1 MTAIQE
7 KLWKRL
13 VAYNPDYTGATFT
26 FSLRLARENGW
37 PIVYSLRAIDEY
49 RKFMFLACCAGHP
62 VTPSDQVDQ
71 VWHLHLLYTQ
81 EYWQVFCGQ
90 VLQQEIH
97 HGPTRG
103 GTEEREKY
111 NDWYNKTLE
120 AYQHFFEK
128 VPPDDVWPAAQRRFA
143 EINFR
148 RVNMHRYMV
157 LPRLRPKG
165 R

>member
-1 MTAIQE
+1 MNTTQQQ
-7 KLWKRL
+7 LWKRL
-13 VAYNPDYTGATFT
+13 VAYDPDFGGGT
-26 FSLRLARENGW
+26 FSFSMRLARENGW
-37 PIVYSLRAIDEY
+37 PMAYCIRAVQEY

-81 EYWQVFCGQ
+81 EYWQQFCGK
-90 VLQQEIH
+90 VLQQDIH

-103 GTEEREKY
+103 GTAERDKY
-111 NDWYNKTLE
+111 NDWYNKTLDS
-120 AYQHFFEK
+120 YFQFFEK
-128 VPPDDVWPAAQRRFA
+128 TPPDDVWPPAKQRFA

-148 RVNMHRYMV
+148 RVNMHRFRL
-157 LPRLRPKG
+157 LPRLRLKI